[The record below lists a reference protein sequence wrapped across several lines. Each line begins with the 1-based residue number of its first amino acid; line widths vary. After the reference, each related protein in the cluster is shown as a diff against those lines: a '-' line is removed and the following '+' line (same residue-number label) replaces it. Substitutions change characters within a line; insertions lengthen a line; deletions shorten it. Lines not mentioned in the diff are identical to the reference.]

1 MIHVFNSSRPGER
14 MLPKQELQILE
25 MNLDKQNRPYILFK
39 HPDYPQG
46 ALRAEFDG
54 EYWACDLD

>member
-14 MLPKQELQILE
+14 MLAEKEVQIIE
-25 MNLDKQNRPYILFK
+25 MKLDYLNRPYILFEHK
-39 HPDYPQG
+39 DYPLG
-46 ALRAEFDG
+46 PLLAYFDG